1 MEVPVQALPRV
12 LCSSDAIPASAISST
27 RTRGHGGVGLLGC
40 GTVGSGVARRL
51 LASHPGLVK
60 AIAVRDPRKP
70 RDVAWHDFADDAFE
84 VVDDPDVRVV
94 VECIG
99 GLGLARELILRA
111 IARGK
116 DVVTANK
123 DLIATEGPWLAAF
136 AARTGASLRYE
147 AAVGGAI
154 PIVRAL
160 AGSLADEDVLEIGG
174 VLNGTTN
181 FVLDA
186 MESGA
191 EYAEA
196 LAEAQRLGFAEQD
209 PRSDVDGHDA
219 AHKLAILAGL
229 AFRRPAVSPGF
240 ARRGIGGI
248 SREDVRAGAERGL
261 RLKLVAVARRVVLR
275 QAQDDTVA
283 RRDVIARG
291 DIVAQ
296 DDIGAQHETVA
307 QDDIGAQH
315 DVVVIEAG
323 VTPAFVPE
331 DHPFARARGAENVV
345 RVLGRGCGPLV
356 FSGFGAGG
364 DATASAVVA
373 DVFAALDARGRVP
386 AHDGEDLVSRP
397 LRAPLL
403 VRFAE
408 GSVVTS
414 DAVPLDQL
422 EAAAGGFDGRE
433 VRSVIPVWRDAA

>member
-1 MEVPVQALPRV
+1 VHTLPRV
-12 LCSSDAIPASAISST
+12 LCSSDAAAPHATAT
-27 RTRGHGGVGLLGC
+27 TAPRARGVGLLGC

-51 LASHPGLVK
+51 LASHPGLIRG
-60 AIAVRDPRKP
+60 IAVRDPRKP
-70 RDVAWHDFADDAFE
+70 RDVAWHDFAGDPFE
-84 VVDDPDVRVV
+84 VVDDPSVRVV

-99 GLGLARELILRA
+99 GLGLARELVLRA

-160 AGSLADEDVLEIGG
+160 AGSLAGEDVIEIGG

-229 AFRRPAVSPGF
+229 AFKRPAVSAGL

-248 SREDVRAGAERGL
+248 SRDDVRAGAERGL
-261 RLKLVAVARRVVLR
+261 RLKLVAVARRN
-275 QAQDDTVA
+275 
-283 RRDVIARG
+283 G
-291 DIVAQ
+291 DAV
-296 DDIGAQHETVA
+296 
-307 QDDIGAQH
+307 
-315 DVVVIEAG
+315 EAG

-331 DHPFARARGAENVV
+331 SHPFARPRGAENVV

-373 DVFAALDARGRVP
+373 DVLAALDARERGLP
-386 AHDGEDLVSRP
+386 AHDGEDLVAAP
-397 LRAPLL
+397 LRAPVL
-403 VRFAE
+403 VRFAG

-414 DAVPLDQL
+414 DAVPLDAL
-422 EAAAGGFDGRE
+422 EALAGGFGAPGE

>member
-1 MEVPVQALPRV
+1 MHTLPRV
-12 LCSSDAIPASAISST
+12 LCSSDAISSPVT
-27 RTRGHGGVGLLGC
+27 SQTTARAQGVGLLGC

-51 LASHPGLVK
+51 LASHPGLIR
-60 AIAVRDPRKP
+60 AIAVRDPHKP
-70 RDVAWHDFADDAFE
+70 RDVQWSEFSSDAFD
-84 VVDDPDVRVV
+84 VVDDPNVRVV

-136 AARTGASLRYE
+136 AARTGATLRYE
-147 AAVGGAI
+147 AAVSGAI
-154 PIVRAL
+154 PIVHAL
-160 AGSLADEDVLEIGG
+160 GGSLAGEHVLEIGG

-186 MESGA
+186 MEAGA
-191 EYAEA
+191 EYADA
-196 LAEAQRLGFAEQD
+196 LAEAQRLGFAESD

-229 AFRRPAVSPGF
+229 AFRRPALSPAF

-248 SREDVRAGAERGL
+248 SRDDVRAGAERGL
-261 RLKLVAVARRVVLR
+261 RLKLVAVARRVALR
-275 QAQDDTVA
+275 QAE
-283 RRDVIARG
+283 G
-291 DIVAQ
+291 DI
-296 DDIGAQHETVA
+296 DC
-307 QDDIGAQH
+307 
-315 DVVVIEAG
+315 IEAG
-323 VTPAFVPE
+323 VTPAFVPH
-331 DHPFARARGAENVV
+331 DHPFARPRGAENVV

-373 DVFAALDARGRVP
+373 DVLAALEARERVP
-386 AHDGEDLVSRP
+386 AHGGEDLVARP

-403 VRFAE
+403 VRFAS

-414 DAVPLDQL
+414 DAVSLDAQ
-422 EAAAGGFDGRE
+422 EAAAGGYRERGE
-433 VRSVIPVWRDAA
+433 VRSMIPVWSDAA

>member
-1 MEVPVQALPRV
+1 VQTLPRV
-12 LCSSDAIPASAISST
+12 LCSSQPPPRESVRTTT
-27 RTRGHGGVGLLGC
+27 RANGVGLLGC

-51 LASHPGLVK
+51 LVSHPGLIR

-70 RDVAWHDFADDAFE
+70 RDLAWDDFAADPFD
-84 VVDDPDVRVV
+84 VVDDPQVRVV

-160 AGSLADEDVLEIGG
+160 GGALAAEDVVEIGG

-181 FVLDA
+181 FMLSA
-186 MESGA
+186 MEGGA
-191 EYAEA
+191 DYADA
-196 LAEAQRLGFAEQD
+196 LAEAQRLGFAEAD
-209 PRSDVDGHDA
+209 PRSDVEGHDA

-229 AFRRPAVSPGF
+229 AFRRPAVSPPL
-240 ARRGIGGI
+240 ARRGIAGI
-248 SREDVRAGAERGL
+248 TLDDVRAGAERGL
-261 RLKLVAVARRVVLR
+261 RLKLVAVARKVALG
-275 QAQDDTVA
+275 QAQDD
-283 RRDVIARG
+283 
-291 DIVAQ
+291 
-296 DDIGAQHETVA
+296 
-307 QDDIGAQH
+307 
-315 DVVVIEAG
+315 VVIEAG

-331 DHPFARARGAENVV
+331 DHPFAQPRGAENVV

-356 FSGFGAGG
+356 FSGRGAGG

-373 DVFAALDARGRVP
+373 DVLAALEARERGVA
-386 AHDGEDLVSRP
+386 AHDGEDLVA
-397 LRAPLL
+397 APLCAPVL

-414 DAVPLDQL
+414 DPVSLDRL
-422 EAAAGGFDGRE
+422 EAAAHAYAGRGE

>member
-1 MEVPVQALPRV
+1 MLSVPRV
-12 LCSSDAIPASAISST
+12 LCSSDATSSPAASPATT
-27 RTRGHGGVGLLGC
+27 RARGVGLLGC

-51 LASHPGLVK
+51 LASHPGLIR

-70 RDVAWHDFADDAFE
+70 RDVAWDSFVDDAFD
-84 VVDDPDVRVV
+84 VVDDPGVRVV

-99 GLGLARELILRA
+99 GLGLARELVLRA

-160 AGSLADEDVLEIGG
+160 SGSLADEDVLEIGG

-191 EYAEA
+191 EYGEA
-196 LAEAQRLGFAEQD
+196 LAEAQRLGFAEFD

-229 AFRRPAVSPGF
+229 AFRRPAVSTAF
-240 ARRGIGGI
+240 ARRGIGSI
-248 SREDVRAGAERGL
+248 SRDDVRAGAERGL
-261 RLKLVAVARRVVLR
+261 RLKLVAVARRVALR
-275 QAQDDTVA
+275 QAQGDTGG
-283 RRDVIARG
+283 RDNI
-291 DIVAQ
+291 
-296 DDIGAQHETVA
+296 
-307 QDDIGAQH
+307 
-315 DVVVIEAG
+315 DVVEAG
-323 VTPAFVPE
+323 VTPAYVPE

-356 FSGFGAGG
+356 FSGAGAGG

-373 DVFAALDARGRVP
+373 DVLAALAARERV
-386 AHDGEDLVSRP
+386 AVHGGEDLVARP

-403 VRFAE
+403 VRFAH

-414 DAVPLDQL
+414 DVVALDAL
-422 EAAAGGFDGRE
+422 EAAVHGLRGRGD
-433 VRSVIPVWRDAA
+433 VRSAIPVWRDAA

>member
-1 MEVPVQALPRV
+1 MHTLPRV
-12 LCSSDAIPASAISST
+12 LCSSDAISSATSPATT
-27 RTRGHGGVGLLGC
+27 RAQGLGLLGC

-51 LASHPGLVK
+51 LASHPGLIRG
-60 AIAVRDPRKP
+60 IAVRDPLKA
-70 RDVAWHDFADDAFE
+70 RDVAWDDFSSDAFD
-84 VVDDPDVRVV
+84 VVDDPAVRVV

-160 AGSLADEDVLEIGG
+160 GGALAGEHVLEIGG

-181 FVLDA
+181 FILDA

-191 EYAEA
+191 MYGEA
-196 LAEAQRLGFAEQD
+196 LEEAQRLGFAESD

-229 AFRRPAVSPGF
+229 AFRRPSVSRSLS
-240 ARRGIGGI
+240 RRGIAEI
-248 SREDVRAGAERGL
+248 SSADVAAGAARGL
-261 RLKLVAVARRVVLR
+261 RLKLLAVARR
-275 QAQDDTVA
+275 A
-283 RRDVIARG
+283 G
-291 DIVAQ
+291 DQ
-296 DDIGAQHETVA
+296 
-307 QDDIGAQH
+307 
-315 DVVVIEAG
+315 IEAG
-323 VTPAFVPE
+323 VTPAYVPE

-356 FSGFGAGG
+356 FSGAGAGG

-373 DVFAALDARGRVP
+373 DVLAALESRGRVP
-386 AHDGEDLVSRP
+386 AHDGEDLVVRS
-397 LRAPLL
+397 LRAPVL
-403 VRFAE
+403 VRFA
-408 GSVVTS
+408 
-414 DAVPLDQL
+414 
-422 EAAAGGFDGRE
+422 DGRVVMGDAISLDALE
-433 VRSVIPVWRDAA
+433 SRGGHRDVASVIPVWSDAA

>member
-1 MEVPVQALPRV
+1 MQTLPRV
-12 LCSSDAIPASAISST
+12 LCSSDVAVSQAVTTATPRA
-27 RTRGHGGVGLLGC
+27 HGVGLLGC

-51 LASHPGLVK
+51 IGSHPGLIR

-70 RDVAWHDFADDAFE
+70 RDVAWRDFVDDAFE
-84 VVDDPDVRVV
+84 VVDDPGVRVV

-99 GLGLARELILRA
+99 GLGLARELVLRA

-136 AARTGASLRYE
+136 AARTGASLRFE

-186 MESGA
+186 MEAGA
-191 EYAEA
+191 DYADA

-229 AFRRPAVSPGF
+229 AFKRPAVSAGL
-240 ARRGIGGI
+240 ARRGIGAI

-261 RLKLVAVARRVVLR
+261 RLKLVAVARRRTLR
-275 QAQDDTVA
+275 QAQ
-283 RRDVIARG
+283 G
-291 DIVAQ
+291 DI
-296 DDIGAQHETVA
+296 
-307 QDDIGAQH
+307 
-315 DVVVIEAG
+315 IEAG

-331 DHPFARARGAENVV
+331 AHPFARPRGAENVV

-373 DVFAALDARGRVP
+373 DVLAALDARERGP
-386 AHDGEDLVSRP
+386 AAHDGADLVAAP

-403 VRFAE
+403 VRFAR

-414 DAVPLDQL
+414 DAVPLDAL
-422 EAAAGGFDGRE
+422 EAAAGAFAAQGE
-433 VRSVIPVWRDAA
+433 VRSVIPVWQDAA

>member
-1 MEVPVQALPRV
+1 MEAAVQTLPRV
-12 LCSSDAIPASAISST
+12 LCSSDVI
-27 RTRGHGGVGLLGC
+27 GGPPVATTPRALGRVGLLGC

-51 LASHPGLVK
+51 IASHPGLIRG
-60 AIAVRDPRKP
+60 IAVRDPRKP
-70 RDVAWHDFADDAFE
+70 RDVPWNRFAGDAFE
-84 VVDDPDVRVV
+84 VVDDPSVRVV

-99 GLGLARELILRA
+99 GLGLARELVLRA

-136 AARTGASLRYE
+136 AARTGASLRFE

-160 AGSLADEDVLEIGG
+160 AGSLADEDVFEIGG

-186 MESGA
+186 MDAGA
-191 EYAEA
+191 DYGEA

-219 AHKLAILAGL
+219 AHKLAILAGI
-229 AFRRPAVSPGF
+229 AFKRPAVSSGL
-240 ARRGIGGI
+240 ARRGIAEI
-248 SREDVRAGAERGL
+248 SRDDVRAGAERGF
-261 RLKLVAVARRVVLR
+261 RLKLLALARK
-275 QAQDDTVA
+275 
-283 RRDVIARG
+283 
-291 DIVAQ
+291 
-296 DDIGAQHETVA
+296 GAGGE
-307 QDDIGAQH
+307 
-315 DVVVIEAG
+315 IEAG
-323 VTPAFVPE
+323 VTPAFVPH
-331 DHPFARARGAENVV
+331 DHPFARPRGAENVV

-373 DVFAALDARGRVP
+373 DVLAALGARERAVLT
-386 AHDGEDLVSRP
+386 HDGEDLVAQP
-397 LRAPLL
+397 LRAPVL
-403 VRFAE
+403 VRFAG

-414 DAVPLDQL
+414 DAAVSLDAL
-422 EAAAGGFDGRE
+422 EAAANGLRGGRGA

>member
-1 MEVPVQALPRV
+1 MEVPVQTLPRV
-12 LCSSDAIPASAISST
+12 LCSSEAISST
-27 RTRGHGGVGLLGC
+27 ATSLTTTRAHGVGLLGC

-51 LASHPGLVK
+51 LASHPGLIRG
-60 AIAVRDPRKP
+60 IAVRDPHKP
-70 RDVAWHDFADDAFE
+70 REVSWDDFSSDAFD
-84 VVDDPDVRVV
+84 VVDDPSVRVV

-160 AGSLADEDVLEIGG
+160 GGSLAGEDVFEIGG

-191 EYAEA
+191 EYADA

-229 AFRRPAVSPGF
+229 AFRRPSVSPSL

-248 SREDVRAGAERGL
+248 SRDDVRAGAERGL
-261 RLKLVAVARRVVLR
+261 RLKLVAVARK
-275 QAQDDTVA
+275 A
-283 RRDVIARG
+283 G
-291 DIVAQ
+291 D
-296 DDIGAQHETVA
+296 
-307 QDDIGAQH
+307 
-315 DVVVIEAG
+315 VIEAG

-331 DHPFARARGAENVV
+331 DHPFARPRGAENVV
-345 RVLGRGCGPLV
+345 RVVGRGCGTLV
-356 FSGFGAGG
+356 FSGAGAGG
-364 DATASAVVA
+364 DATASSVVA
-373 DVFAALDARGRVP
+373 DVLAALEARERGVQ
-386 AHDGEDLVSRP
+386 AHEGADLVSAP
-397 LRAPLL
+397 LRAPVL
-403 VRFAE
+403 VRFAN

-414 DAVPLDQL
+414 DAVPLDAL
-422 EAAAGGFDGRE
+422 EAAAGGFGGRGE
-433 VRSVIPVWRDAA
+433 VQSMIPVWRDAA

>member
-1 MEVPVQALPRV
+1 MQTLPRV
-12 LCSSDAIPASAISST
+12 LCSSDAISSATSPATT
-27 RTRGHGGVGLLGC
+27 RAQGLGLLGC

-51 LASHPGLVK
+51 LASHPGLIRG
-60 AIAVRDPRKP
+60 IAVRDPNKS
-70 RDVAWHDFADDAFE
+70 RDIAWDDFSSDAFD
-84 VVDDPDVRVV
+84 VVDDPAVRVV

-160 AGSLADEDVLEIGG
+160 GGALAGEHVLEIGG

-181 FVLDA
+181 FILDA

-191 EYAEA
+191 RYDEA
-196 LAEAQRLGFAEQD
+196 LEEAQRLGFAESD

-229 AFRRPAVSPGF
+229 AFRRPSVSRSLG
-240 ARRGIGGI
+240 RRGIADI
-248 SREDVRAGAERGL
+248 SPADVEAGAARGL
-261 RLKLVAVARRVVLR
+261 RLKLLAVARR
-275 QAQDDTVA
+275 A
-283 RRDVIARG
+283 G
-291 DIVAQ
+291 DA
-296 DDIGAQHETVA
+296 
-307 QDDIGAQH
+307 
-315 DVVVIEAG
+315 IEAG
-323 VTPAFVPE
+323 VTPAYVPE

-356 FSGFGAGG
+356 FSGAGAGG

-373 DVFAALDARGRVP
+373 DVLAALESRERVP
-386 AHDGEDLVSRP
+386 AHDGEDLVVRS
-397 LRAPLL
+397 LRAPVL
-403 VRFAE
+403 VRFAD
-408 GSVVTS
+408 GRVVMG
-414 DAVPLDQL
+414 DAISLDAL
-422 EAAAGGFDGRE
+422 EASGAGGRRD
-433 VRSVIPVWRDAA
+433 VASIIPVWSDAA

>member
-1 MEVPVQALPRV
+1 VQTLPRV
-12 LCSSDAIPASAISST
+12 LCSSDAISSQATSLTTT
-27 RTRGHGGVGLLGC
+27 RAHGVGLLGC

-51 LASHPGLVK
+51 LASHPGLIRG
-60 AIAVRDPRKP
+60 IAVRDPHKS
-70 RDVAWHDFADDAFE
+70 RDVPYSDFVDDAFD
-84 VVDDPDVRVV
+84 VVDDPSVRIV

-99 GLGLARELILRA
+99 GLGLARELVLRA

-160 AGSLADEDVLEIGG
+160 SGALANEDVFEIGG

-181 FVLDA
+181 FMLDA

-191 EYAEA
+191 EYADA

-229 AFRRPAVSPGF
+229 AFHKPSVSPAL

-248 SREDVRAGAERGL
+248 SREDVLAGAERGL
-261 RLKLVAVARRVVLR
+261 RLKLVAVARKVRVR
-275 QAQDDTVA
+275 QADG
-283 RRDVIARG
+283 DV
-291 DIVAQ
+291 D
-296 DDIGAQHETVA
+296 
-307 QDDIGAQH
+307 
-315 DVVVIEAG
+315 VIEAG
-323 VTPAFVPE
+323 VTPAFVPH
-331 DHPFARARGAENVV
+331 DHPFARPRGAQNVV
-345 RVLGRGCGPLV
+345 RVLGRGCGELV
-356 FSGFGAGG
+356 FSGAGAGG

-373 DVFAALDARGRVP
+373 DVLAALDARERGLV
-386 AHDGEDLVSRP
+386 AHGGADLVAKP
-397 LRAPLL
+397 LRAPVL
-403 VRFAE
+403 VRFAG

-414 DAVPLDQL
+414 DAIPLDDL
-422 EAAAGGFDGRE
+422 EAAAGSLRGCGE
-433 VRSVIPVWRDAA
+433 VQSVIPVWRDAA

>member
-1 MEVPVQALPRV
+1 MEVPVQTLPRTSTSSV
-12 LCSSDAIPASAISST
+12 QADSSDATSST
-27 RTRGHGGVGLLGC
+27 TPPATTRAHGLGLLGC

-51 LASHPGLVK
+51 LASHPGLIRG
-60 AIAVRDPRKP
+60 IAVRDPHKP
-70 RDVAWHDFADDAFE
+70 RDVAWNDFSSDAFD
-84 VVDDPDVRVV
+84 VVDDPSVRVV

-160 AGSLADEDVLEIGG
+160 GGALAGEHVLEIGG

-181 FVLDA
+181 FILDA
-186 MESGA
+186 METGA
-191 EYAEA
+191 RYDDA
-196 LAEAQRLGFAEQD
+196 LEEAQRLGFAELD

-229 AFRRPAVSPGF
+229 AFRRPSVSRLLG
-240 ARRGIGGI
+240 RRGIADI
-248 SREDVRAGAERGL
+248 SSADVEAGAARGL
-261 RLKLVAVARRVVLR
+261 RLKLLAVARR
-275 QAQDDTVA
+275 A
-283 RRDVIARG
+283 G
-291 DIVAQ
+291 DA
-296 DDIGAQHETVA
+296 
-307 QDDIGAQH
+307 
-315 DVVVIEAG
+315 IEAG
-323 VTPAFVPE
+323 VTPAYVPE

-356 FSGFGAGG
+356 FSGAGAGG

-373 DVFAALDARGRVP
+373 DVLAALESRAHVP
-386 AHDGEDLVSRP
+386 AHGGEDLVVRS
-397 LRAPLL
+397 LRAPVL
-403 VRFAE
+403 VRYAD
-408 GSVVTS
+408 GSVAIG
-414 DAVPLDQL
+414 DPVPLDEI
-422 EAAAGGFDGRE
+422 EASRTSAGRE
-433 VRSVIPVWRDAA
+433 VASIIPVWRDAA

>member
-1 MEVPVQALPRV
+1 VLSVPRV
-12 LCSSDAIPASAISST
+12 LCSSDATSSPAASAATT
-27 RTRGHGGVGLLGC
+27 RARGVGLLGC

-51 LASHPGLVK
+51 LASHPGLIR

-70 RDVAWHDFADDAFE
+70 RDVAWDSFVDDAFD
-84 VVDDPDVRVV
+84 VVDDPGVRVV

-99 GLGLARELILRA
+99 GLGLARELVLRA

-160 AGSLADEDVLEIGG
+160 GGALADEDVLEIGG

-191 EYAEA
+191 EYGEA
-196 LAEAQRLGFAEQD
+196 LAEAQRLGFAESD

-229 AFRRPAVSPGF
+229 AFRRPAVSTAF
-240 ARRGIGGI
+240 ARRGIGAI

-261 RLKLVAVARRVVLR
+261 RLKLVGVARRV
-275 QAQDDTVA
+275 
-283 RRDVIARG
+283 G
-291 DIVAQ
+291 
-296 DDIGAQHETVA
+296 
-307 QDDIGAQH
+307 
-315 DVVVIEAG
+315 DVVEAG
-323 VTPAFVPE
+323 VTPAYVAE
-331 DHPFARARGAENVV
+331 NHPFARARGVENVV
-345 RVLGRGCGPLV
+345 RVFGRGCGALV
-356 FSGFGAGG
+356 FSGAGAGG

-373 DVFAALDARGRVP
+373 DVLAALGARQRV
-386 AHDGEDLVSRP
+386 AVHGGDDLVARP

-408 GSVVTS
+408 GSMVTS
-414 DAVPLDQL
+414 DAVALDAL
-422 EAAAGGFDGRE
+422 EVAVRGLRARGE
-433 VRSVIPVWRDAA
+433 VRSAIPVWRDAA

>member
-1 MEVPVQALPRV
+1 MLSVPRV
-12 LCSSDAIPASAISST
+12 LCSSDATSSPATSPATT
-27 RTRGHGGVGLLGC
+27 RARGVGLLGC

-51 LASHPGLVK
+51 LASHPGLIR

-70 RDVAWHDFADDAFE
+70 RDVAWDAFVDDAFD
-84 VVDDPDVRVV
+84 VVDDPGVRVV

-99 GLGLARELILRA
+99 GLGLARELVLRA

-160 AGSLADEDVLEIGG
+160 SGSLADEDVLEIGG

-191 EYAEA
+191 EYGEA
-196 LAEAQRLGFAEQD
+196 LAEARRLGFAESD

-219 AHKLAILAGL
+219 AHKLAILAAL
-229 AFRRPAVSPGF
+229 AFRRPAVSTAF
-240 ARRGIGGI
+240 ARRGIGSI
-248 SREDVRAGAERGL
+248 SRDDVRAGAERGL
-261 RLKLVAVARRVVLR
+261 RLKLVAVARRVALR
-275 QAQDDTVA
+275 QAH
-283 RRDVIARG
+283 
-291 DIVAQ
+291 
-296 DDIGAQHETVA
+296 GA
-307 QDDIGAQH
+307 I
-315 DVVVIEAG
+315 DVVEAG
-323 VTPAFVPE
+323 VTPAYVPE

-356 FSGFGAGG
+356 FSGAGAGG

-373 DVFAALDARGRVP
+373 DVLAALDARERV
-386 AHDGEDLVSRP
+386 AVHCGEDLVARP

-408 GSVVTS
+408 GIVVTN
-414 DAVPLDQL
+414 DAVALDAL
-422 EAAAGGFDGRE
+422 EAAVRGLRARGE
-433 VRSVIPVWRDAA
+433 VRSAIPVWRDAA

>member
-1 MEVPVQALPRV
+1 VQTLPRV
-12 LCSSDAIPASAISST
+12 LCSSDAISSATSPATT
-27 RTRGHGGVGLLGC
+27 RAQGLGLLGC

-51 LASHPGLVK
+51 LASHPGLIRG
-60 AIAVRDPRKP
+60 IAVRDPNKS
-70 RDVAWHDFADDAFE
+70 RDIAWDDFSSDAFD
-84 VVDDPDVRVV
+84 VVDDPAVRVV

-160 AGSLADEDVLEIGG
+160 GGALAGEHVLEIGG

-181 FVLDA
+181 FILDA

-191 EYAEA
+191 RYDEA
-196 LAEAQRLGFAEQD
+196 LEEAQRLGFAESD

-229 AFRRPAVSPGF
+229 AFRRPSVSRSLG
-240 ARRGIGGI
+240 RRGIADI
-248 SREDVRAGAERGL
+248 SPADVEAGAARGL
-261 RLKLVAVARRVVLR
+261 RLKLLAVARR
-275 QAQDDTVA
+275 A
-283 RRDVIARG
+283 G
-291 DIVAQ
+291 DA
-296 DDIGAQHETVA
+296 
-307 QDDIGAQH
+307 
-315 DVVVIEAG
+315 IEAG
-323 VTPAFVPE
+323 VTPAYVPE

-356 FSGFGAGG
+356 FSGAGAGG

-373 DVFAALDARGRVP
+373 DVLAALESRERVP
-386 AHDGEDLVSRP
+386 AHDGEDLVVRS
-397 LRAPLL
+397 LRAPVL
-403 VRFAE
+403 VRFAD
-408 GSVVTS
+408 GRVVMG
-414 DAVPLDQL
+414 DAISLDAL
-422 EAAAGGFDGRE
+422 EASGAGGRRD
-433 VRSVIPVWRDAA
+433 VASIIPVWSDAA

>member
-1 MEVPVQALPRV
+1 VHTLPRV
-12 LCSSDAIPASAISST
+12 LCSSDAISSQATSLTTT
-27 RTRGHGGVGLLGC
+27 RAHGVGLLGC

-51 LASHPGLVK
+51 LASHPGLIRG
-60 AIAVRDPRKP
+60 IAVRDPLKP
-70 RDVAWHDFADDAFE
+70 RDVPYSDFVNDAFD
-84 VVDDPDVRVV
+84 VVDDPSVRVV

-99 GLGLARELILRA
+99 GLGLARELVLRA

-160 AGSLADEDVLEIGG
+160 SGALANEDVFEIGG

-186 MESGA
+186 MEAGA

-229 AFRRPAVSPGF
+229 AFHRPSVSPAL
-240 ARRGIGGI
+240 ARRGIAGI
-248 SREDVRAGAERGL
+248 SRDDVRAGAERGL
-261 RLKLVAVARRVVLR
+261 RLKLVAVARK
-275 QAQDDTVA
+275 A
-283 RRDVIARG
+283 G
-291 DIVAQ
+291 
-296 DDIGAQHETVA
+296 E
-307 QDDIGAQH
+307 
-315 DVVVIEAG
+315 VIEAG
-323 VTPAFVPE
+323 VTPAFVPQ
-331 DHPFARARGAENVV
+331 DHPFARPRGAQNVV
-345 RVLGRGCGPLV
+345 RVLGRGCGELV
-356 FSGFGAGG
+356 FSGAGAGG

-373 DVFAALDARGRVP
+373 DVLAALDARERGLV
-386 AHDGEDLVSRP
+386 AHAGDDLVAKP
-397 LRAPLL
+397 LRAPVL
-403 VRFAE
+403 VRFAG

-414 DAVPLDQL
+414 DAIPLDDL
-422 EAAAGGFDGRE
+422 EVAAGGLGWRGE

>member
-1 MEVPVQALPRV
+1 MQAVPRV
-12 LCSSDAIPASAISST
+12 LCSSDPIAPRGATATT
-27 RTRGHGGVGLLGC
+27 RAHGVGLLGC

-51 LASHPGLVK
+51 VASHPGLIR
-60 AIAVRDPRKP
+60 AIAVRDPLKP
-70 RDVAWHDFADDAFE
+70 RDVPWNDFVDDAFD
-84 VVDDPDVRVV
+84 VVDDPGVRVV

-99 GLGLARELILRA
+99 GVGLARELILRA

-160 AGSLADEDVLEIGG
+160 GGSLAGEDVLEIGG

-191 EYAEA
+191 EYADA
-196 LAEAQRLGFAEQD
+196 LAEAQRLGFAEAD

-240 ARRGIGGI
+240 ARRGIAHVT
-248 SREDVRAGAERGL
+248 RDDVRAGAERGL
-261 RLKLVAVARRVVLR
+261 RLKLVAVARK
-275 QAQDDTVA
+275 A
-283 RRDVIARG
+283 G
-291 DIVAQ
+291 D
-296 DDIGAQHETVA
+296 G
-307 QDDIGAQH
+307 
-315 DVVVIEAG
+315 IEAG
-323 VTPAFVPE
+323 VTPAFVPL
-331 DHPFARARGAENVV
+331 DHPFARPRGAENVV

-364 DATASAVVA
+364 DATASSVVA
-373 DVFAALDARGRVP
+373 DVLAALDARERVP
-386 AHDGEDLVSRP
+386 AHAGEDLVARP

-403 VRFAE
+403 VRFAS
-408 GSVVTS
+408 GTVVTT
-414 DAVPLDQL
+414 DAVPLDAL
-422 EAAAGGFDGRE
+422 ESAAGRLSPSEE
-433 VRSVIPVWRDAA
+433 VRSAIPVWRDAA